1 VLEEAS
7 YDPIANAV
15 ERHPGLKEEEEEET
29 EAMAK
34 AVATP
39 EALAAQLS
47 SAALKAIGQT

>member
-1 VLEEAS
+1 MLEEAS

-15 ERHPGLKEEEEEET
+15 ERHPGLKEEET

>member
-1 VLEEAS
+1 LEEAS

-15 ERHPGLKEEEEEET
+15 ERHPGLKEEEET